1 MGRVEKEKEREIVNP
16 SNPTARFVP
25 RDFFFFFFF
34 KKKKEK
40 KKPHYRSSW
49 KSSKKDLEEEEEEG
63 DITGEGSSMYVRKDR
78 IASISRLSKTSGEA
92 WKESSALG
100 SAFTLDGDQV
110 PLVSS
115 RLWTTSI
122 PPSLFGF
129 LRIKGESVG
138 SLDEFLVNRLSGF
151 SFFLSIVR
159 RIVLFY
165 QSWCKEIFWYEY
177 MLCVHKLKHSSL
189 FYN

>member
-1 MGRVEKEKEREIVNP
+1 MNS

-63 DITGEGSSMYVRKDR
+63 DITGEGSSMYVCKDR

-92 WKESSALG
+92 
-100 SAFTLDGDQV
+100 
-110 PLVSS
+110 
-115 RLWTTSI
+115 
-122 PPSLFGF
+122 
-129 LRIKGESVG
+129 
-138 SLDEFLVNRLSGF
+138 
-151 SFFLSIVR
+151 
-159 RIVLFY
+159 
-165 QSWCKEIFWYEY
+165 
-177 MLCVHKLKHSSL
+177 
-189 FYN
+189 